1 MTLYLFNFNNYY
13 NRIVKRYTTL
23 AEYNDNGN
31 NLAGITGVNF
41 NPNDG
46 IYAKQVVNYNGEA
59 MPDYLIVADEYG
71 NIISRWYII
80 ESRRTRGGQFEIEL
94 YRDVI
99 AEWYDEVINAPCFI
113 EKATVGMYDTAIF
126 NNEDMTF
133 NQIKTKET
141 LIKDKAGCG
150 WYVGY
155 VAANT
160 EHMQIQIQNPELV
173 VSGEYS
179 SIEEYPYNQY
189 ANTSYAYDTP
199 TNLTFSIF
207 LNRSHA
213 RTFGFAFGWDSNKN
227 VKTPIFNYFD
237 NVANSSPIPYKALNG
252 TVYPGIITIPSG
264 NGYNVKYSSY
274 YPETVQRLVNEALSI
289 SNINWDN
296 NSNSII
302 NYSATAFNELKNE
315 SGKVYKIG
323 QNYYRIAL
331 KKTRRYNYSY
341 VNNGSSYALNYAQI
355 ARKVGELDSTYELSI
370 GGNSIVGSIEW
381 EADAYQIIYESVVA
395 SESTITVDFLGEKI
409 YEGGTSTIVDIQ
421 TNQPYK
427 CFAIPYGDVKVA
439 YDQGQYYLAYR
450 CDREFAKKLVSQ
462 IILAL
467 GDKLYDI
474 QLLPYAPIDDYHF
487 RSEATLD
494 DSTFSSTNPKNRDK
508 IYTVLT
514 GTTIDTVKTFIIYPD
529 SYETIR
535 TISDHGIAIA
545 NDSISQ
551 KVQNCCDKYRLV
563 SPNYNGQFEF
573 SAAKNYGVNSWN
585 VIQSCKP
592 FSPYIKVAPNFN
604 GLYGSDFKDARGL
617 ICGGDFSIT
626 QYESAWIN
634 YQIQNKNYQ
643 VMFDRQIQNMEVNNS
658 VQRTQDIFGAIAGT
672 AQGASS
678 GAMAGFASGMPFGAI
693 AGAAIGGV
701 ASAAAGIADVYLSE
715 KLRKE
720 ALDFTK
726 DQFGY
731 SLQNIQALPYSLT
744 KVGSQNADFKLF
756 PFLEY
761 FTCTEIERQ
770 ALVNKI
776 KYNGMTVM
784 RIGQINDFIQPQR
797 SYIKAK
803 LIRLEAVEDD
813 YHVLNAISKE
823 LNEGVY
829 I

>member
-46 IYAKQVVNYNGEA
+46 IYTKQVVNYNGEA

-99 AEWYDEVINAPCFI
+99 AEWYVDIVNAPCFI

-160 EHMQIQIQNPELV
+160 EHMQIQIQNPALV

-189 ANTSYAYDTP
+189 AGTSYAYDTP

-207 LNRSHA
+207 LNRPNTQ
-213 RTFGFAFGWDSNKN
+213 TFGFAFGWDSNKN

-252 TVYPGIITIPSG
+252 TVYPGIIPIPSG

-274 YPETVQRLVNEALSI
+274 YPETVQKLVYEALSI
-289 SNINWDN
+289 SGINWDN

-302 NYSATAFNELKNE
+302 NYSATAFNELKTE

-355 ARKVGELDSTYELSI
+355 ARKVGELDSTYELTA

-381 EADAYQIIYESVVA
+381 EADAYQIIYEQVDA

-450 CDREFAKKLVSQ
+450 CDRELAKKLVSQ
-462 IILAL
+462 IILTL

-494 DSTFSSTNPKNRDK
+494 YSTFSSTNPKNRDK

-535 TISDHGIAIA
+535 TISDHKIAIA
-545 NDSISQ
+545 NDNISQ

-592 FSPYIKVAPNFN
+592 FSPYIRVAPNFN
-604 GLYGSDFKDARGL
+604 GLYGSEFKDARGL

-634 YQIQNKNYQ
+634 YQIQNKNFQ

-678 GAMAGFASGMPFGAI
+678 GAMAGYASGMPYGAI

-701 ASAAAGIADVYLSE
+701 TSAAAGIADVFLSE

-744 KVGSQNADFKLF
+744 KVGTQNADFKLF